1 MRAPEPLRS
10 VASRYISAAHTR
22 VGRVLIIVL
31 SGAALQVVMQAVLGR
46 TLDKTDVGVV
56 SLLLGALPVLST
68 LSLVGQESSTVRF
81 LSREHERAHDTSAH
95 VRRVLALVV
104 PLAAVA
110 GAAGASFYGLGAGLA
125 AVLIVLVASQNV
137 ATVFTSIL
145 RASHRYELAMA
156 GVRAPAMVAALA
168 LLALR
173 AFDSLTL
180 TTATVALAASF
191 GGSALLLAFG
201 TRRSLSTQGVAVPRS
216 VMREGIL
223 FLGLGISFAFMIAV
237 DKLIIGK
244 MMSYADLAVYA
255 SVFAVMRGFDF
266 LFYSI
271 SYVFMPR
278 TNVMGELRLARLN
291 ASVGA
296 LAAVVAGGYLL
307 LGDDVVRLLY
317 AGRYDEGAY
326 LIAPFVLSGV
336 AKLFYSVP
344 SSVIGGRLP
353 RAALK
358 RFMWFNLV
366 GMGVNVVLDIVLI
379 GALGLLGAAL
389 ATAAAWFIRLAGG
402 YAVIW
407 THRGHLRAPE
417 EGAVGSG
424 F

>member
-1 MRAPEPLRS
+1 VRAPELLRS
-10 VASRYISAAHTR
+10 IASQYVSSAHTR
-22 VGRVLIIVL
+22 VGRVLLIVL

-46 TLDKTDVGVV
+46 TLDKTDVGVI

-81 LSREHERAHDTSAH
+81 LSRTQERRYDTAAH
-95 VRRVLALVV
+95 VRRVLALVL
-104 PLAAVA
+104 PLAVLAA
-110 GAAGASFYGLGAGLA
+110 AAGAGFYGLGAGLA
-125 AVLIVLVASQNV
+125 ATLVVLVASQNA
-137 ATVFTSIL
+137 ATVLTSVL
-145 RASHRYELAMA
+145 RAAHRYELAMA
-156 GVRAPAMVAALA
+156 GVRMPAMVAALA

-180 TTATVALAASF
+180 TTTAVALAATF
-191 GGSALLLAFG
+191 GGSVLVFAVG
-201 TRRSLSTQGVAVPRS
+201 TRRSLTTDGEAVPRS

-244 MMSYADLAVYA
+244 MMTYADLAVYA

-278 TNVMGELRLARLN
+278 TNVMGKLRLGRLN
-291 ASVGA
+291 ASVAA

-317 AGRYDEGAY
+317 AGRYDEGAF

-353 RAALK
+353 RTAL
-358 RFMWFNLV
+358 RQFMWFNLA

-379 GALGLLGAAL
+379 GALGLLGAAV

-402 YAVIW
+402 YAIIW
-407 THRGHLRAPE
+407 AHRGHLGAPAG
-417 EGAVGSG
+417 EGTGPD